1 MTLHPWPLDDSAPS
15 ARQPVLWKSGTAR
28 SLMIDTPALPLR
40 FAPEI
45 ELDVP
50 TVQARVADQRVADVQ
65 GRLNDALLRI
75 QSLEAALLFGG
86 NRGAR

>member
-1 MTLHPWPLDDSAPS
+1 MTLHPWPLDDNAPS
-15 ARQPVLWKSGTAR
+15 ARQPVLWKSGIAR

-50 TVQARVADQRVADVQ
+50 TVQAHMADDLH

-75 QSLEAALLFGG
+75 QSLEAALLLGG

>member
-1 MTLHPWPLDDSAPS
+1 MTLHPWPLDDNAPS
-15 ARQPVLWKSGTAR
+15 ARQPVLWKSGSTAR

-50 TVQARVADQRVADVQ
+50 TVQAHVADDLR

-75 QSLEAALLFGG
+75 QSLEAALLVSG
-86 NRGAR
+86 NRSAR

>member
-1 MTLHPWPLDDSAPS
+1 MTLHPWPLDDNAPR
-15 ARQPVLWKSGTAR
+15 ARQPVLWKRGTAR

-50 TVQARVADQRVADVQ
+50 TVQAHVADELQ
-65 GRLNDALLRI
+65 GRLDAALLRI

-86 NRGAR
+86 NRAAR

>member
-1 MTLHPWPLDDSAPS
+1 MTLHPWPLDDNAPS

-50 TVQARVADQRVADVQ
+50 TVQAHVADELQ